1 MELKPG
7 IKLPKAE
14 TGWKEADMYFGSVLH
29 AGDVVTAIFLLK
41 M

>member
-14 TGWKEADMYFGSVLH
+14 TGWKEADMYFRSVLH
-29 AGDVVTAIFLLK
+29 AGDVVTTIFLLK